1 MNARTAY
8 IHVGVQYNME
18 LLVPLEEKVTSE
30 NIEALIIDEVEEQ
43 LENMS
48 YDDFDDW
55 LDEVGE
61 PCKVGT
67 LEYSQSTVLKECDP
81 TAYRICFTDDYC
93 ESMRES
99 IEEQVRDELEAKLE
113 D

>member
-1 MNARTAY
+1 
-8 IHVGVQYNME
+8 ME

-30 NIEALIIDEVEEQ
+30 NIEDLIIDEVEEQ
-43 LENMS
+43 LENLS

-55 LDEVGE
+55 LDEIGE

-67 LEYSQSTVLKECDP
+67 LEYSQSEVLKQCDP
-81 TAYRICFTDDYC
+81 IAYRVCFTDDYQ

-99 IEEQVRDELEAKLE
+99 IEDEVRHEIESLQE

>member
-1 MNARTAY
+1 MDL
-8 IHVGVQYNME
+8 I
-18 LLVPLEEKVTSE
+18 LEMPEKVTSE

-43 LENMS
+43 LENLS

-55 LDEVGE
+55 LDEIGE
-61 PCKVGT
+61 PCNVGT
-67 LEYSQSTVLKECDP
+67 LEYSQSQVLKNCDP
-81 TAYRICFTDDYC
+81 TAYRCCFTDDYC

-99 IEEQVRDELEAKLE
+99 IEEQVRDELEAKL

>member
-1 MNARTAY
+1 
-8 IHVGVQYNME
+8 ME

-30 NIEALIIDEVEEQ
+30 NIEDLIIDEVEEQ
-43 LENMS
+43 LEALD
-48 YDDFDDW
+48 YEGFDQW
-55 LDEVGE
+55 LDEIGE
-61 PCKVGT
+61 PCNVGT
-67 LEYSQSTVLKECDP
+67 LEYSQSQVLKNCDP
-81 TAYRICFTDDYC
+81 TAYRVCFTDDYC

>member
-1 MNARTAY
+1 MSARTTY

-30 NIEALIIDEVEEQ
+30 NIDDLIIDEVEEQ
-43 LENMS
+43 LENLS

-55 LDEVGE
+55 LDEIGE
-61 PCKVGT
+61 PCNVGT
-67 LEYSQSTVLKECDP
+67 LEYSQSQVLKNCDP
-81 TAYRICFTDDYC
+81 TAYRVCFTDDYQ

-99 IEEQVRDELEAKLE
+99 IEQEVRDEFEAKLE

>member
-1 MNARTAY
+1 
-8 IHVGVQYNME
+8 ME

-43 LENMS
+43 LEALD
-48 YDDFDDW
+48 YEGFDQW
-55 LDEVGE
+55 LDEIGE

-67 LEYSQSTVLKECDP
+67 LEYSQSRVLKECDP
-81 TAYRICFTDDYC
+81 TAYRVCFTDDYQ

-99 IEEQVRDELEAKLE
+99 IEQEVRDELEALLE

>member
-1 MNARTAY
+1 MTARTAY

-30 NIEALIIDEVEEQ
+30 NIDDLIIDEVEEQ
-43 LENMS
+43 LENLS

-67 LEYSQSTVLKECDP
+67 LEYSQSEVLKQCDP
-81 TAYRICFTDDYC
+81 TAYRVCFTDDYQ
-93 ESMRES
+93 ESMREN
-99 IEEQVRDELEAKLE
+99 IEQEVRDELEALLE

>member
-1 MNARTAY
+1 
-8 IHVGVQYNME
+8 ME

-55 LDEVGE
+55 LDEIGE
-61 PCKVGT
+61 PCKVGS
-67 LEYSQSTVLKECDP
+67 LEYSQSRVLKECDP
-81 TAYRICFTDDYC
+81 TAYRCCFTDDYQ

-99 IEEQVRDELEAKLE
+99 IEDEVRHEIESLQE

>member
-1 MNARTAY
+1 
-8 IHVGVQYNME
+8 ME

-30 NIEALIIDEVEEQ
+30 NIEDLIIDEVEEQ
-43 LENMS
+43 LENLS

-55 LDEVGE
+55 LDEIGE

-67 LEYSQSTVLKECDP
+67 LEYSQSRVLKECDP
-81 TAYRICFTDDYC
+81 TAYRVCFTDDYC
-93 ESMRES
+93 ESMREN
-99 IEEQVRDELEAKLE
+99 IEQEVRDELEAKLE

>member
-1 MNARTAY
+1 MDL
-8 IHVGVQYNME
+8 I
-18 LLVPLEEKVTSE
+18 LEMPEKVTSE

-67 LEYSQSTVLKECDP
+67 LEYSQSRVLKECDP

-93 ESMRES
+93 ESMREN
-99 IEEQVRDELEAKLE
+99 IEQEVRDELEALLE

>member
-43 LENMS
+43 LENLS

-55 LDEVGE
+55 LDEIGE

-67 LEYSQSTVLKECDP
+67 LEYSQSRVLKECDP
-81 TAYRICFTDDYC
+81 IAYRVCFTDDYQ
-93 ESMRES
+93 ESMREN
-99 IEEQVRDELEAKLE
+99 IEIDVRAEIEALLE

>member
-1 MNARTAY
+1 MDL
-8 IHVGVQYNME
+8 I
-18 LLVPLEEKVTSE
+18 LEMPEKVTSE

-43 LENMS
+43 LENLS

-55 LDEVGE
+55 LDEIGE
-61 PCKVGT
+61 PCNVGT
-67 LEYSQSTVLKECDP
+67 LEYSQSQVLKNCDP
-81 TAYRICFTDDYC
+81 TAYRCCFTDDYC